1 MMSKGARKSNDRN
14 LKDDNSQGS
23 LHVSEG
29 SKRSLR
35 VLSSPLSQEKDSNK
49 NEELRAKEEKEA
61 LEHKKFPSILKIKQ
75 MGVKNFKPT
84 ILHRV
89 LYMGNATKDT
99 EKFKK
104 LGPKV
109 ETTWPGGLLPKYD
122 PRAKS
127 TNDFVKNYPNNFN
140 QAESSKFKSLRSRN
154 LRKSKSLN
162 L

>member
-35 VLSSPLSQEKDSNK
+35 VLSPLSQEKDSNK

-99 EKFKK
+99 EKFQK

-122 PRAKS
+122 QRAKS
-127 TNDFVKNYPNNFN
+127 TNEFVKSHLNNFN
-140 QAESSKFKSLRSRN
+140 QAESSKVKSLRSRN
-154 LRKSKSLN
+154 LRKSQSLN